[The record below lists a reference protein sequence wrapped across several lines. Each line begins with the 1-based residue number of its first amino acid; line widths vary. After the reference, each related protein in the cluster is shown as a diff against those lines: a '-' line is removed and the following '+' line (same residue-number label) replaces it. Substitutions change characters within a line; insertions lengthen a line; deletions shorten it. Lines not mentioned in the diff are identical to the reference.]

1 MVKLVAA
8 LMLGLLVWVEM
19 ARAQGVTA
27 LEEAMARTPDR
38 VETLALD
45 LIAGFG
51 GAEGLTAEGIANHI
65 ALERASA
72 RATALRRF
80 LALDLDA
87 DGTVTR
93 AELAVAQGA
102 ASATARGRMERQF
115 TAADADG
122 DGRVVPT
129 ELTADAQAAALRAL
143 DEADADLLRA
153 LMTLDANGDGALT
166 GREVALALART
177 EDST

>member
-1 MVKLVAA
+1 
-8 LMLGLLVWVEM
+8 
-19 ARAQGVTA
+19 
-27 LEEAMARTPDR
+27 
-38 VETLALD
+38 
-45 LIAGFG
+45 
-51 GAEGLTAEGIANHI
+51 
-65 ALERASA
+65 
-72 RATALRRF
+72 
-80 LALDLDA
+80 
-87 DGTVTR
+87 
-93 AELAVAQGA
+93 
-102 ASATARGRMERQF
+102 MERQF